1 MNQTTLADHRRLRR
15 IVGGALGGA
24 LGGVLLVAS
33 GYGAA
38 GLIGGAMPSNAV
50 WRPPANG
57 VLIYVESNGIH
68 VGLLMPKVAAGVD
81 WRGWAPARDLADPRY
96 ARFDHVA
103 IGWGEHAFFLET
115 PTWSSVRPGTIAAAA
130 IGSDRTLMHVEHV
143 AAPAPGGPDVRAI
156 VLRPAEYRRL
166 AAYVQASFAPQRRAY
181 RGYAGDDG
189 FYTARGHYSAI
200 HTCNA
205 WTGDALRY
213 AGVRIGR
220 WTPFPVTV
228 MRWFG

>member
-1 MNQTTLADHRRLRR
+1 MTEMPDKTYRRGRR
-15 IVGGALGGA
+15 IVAISVGGMLSIA
-24 LGGVLLVAS
+24 VA
-33 GYGAA
+33 YAAA
-38 GLIGGAMPSNAV
+38 GLIGGAIPSNAA
-50 WRPPANG
+50 WRAPERG
-57 VLIYVESNGIH
+57 VRIFVETNGIH
-68 VGLLMPKVAAGVD
+68 VGLLMPKLAAGVD

-96 ARFDHVA
+96 ARLDHVA

-115 PTWSSVRPGTIAAAA
+115 PTWSSLKPSTIVAAA

-143 AAPAPGGPDVRAI
+143 AARAPGDAAVHAI

-166 AAYVQASFAPQRRAY
+166 AAYVQASFAPQRSAY
-181 RGYAGDDG
+181 RGYAAYDA
-189 FYTARGHYSAI
+189 FYTARGHYSAVR
-200 HTCNA
+200 TCNA

-228 MRWFG
+228 MKWFD